1 MLLSL
6 ACTYQ
11 RTALYINNVV
21 IFKKISCAAA
31 ENNFAAAALT
41 ANATPVETLIRRTNE
56 AGALQERPLAAA
68 LVAAALVVE
77 ARLLLVV

>member
-1 MLLSL
+1 MARQDCRRFPRDSYL
-6 ACTYQ
+6 
-11 RTALYINNVV
+11 
-21 IFKKISCAAA
+21 SCAAA
-31 ENNFAAAALT
+31 ENNFAAAALM
-41 ANATPVETLIRRTNE
+41 ANAAPVETLIRRTNE